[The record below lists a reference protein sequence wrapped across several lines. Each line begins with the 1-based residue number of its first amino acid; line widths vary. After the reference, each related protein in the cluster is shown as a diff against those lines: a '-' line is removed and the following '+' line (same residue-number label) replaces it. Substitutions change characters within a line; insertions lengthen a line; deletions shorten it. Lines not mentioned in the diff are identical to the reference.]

1 MTKEFLWNSSRI
13 SSRILVASLSI
24 QQFKWLSNSSKAK
37 WPQNFYKILLGFW
50 SEFCWFIMKMTNLC
64 RASKVER
71 CYVEPLLIRQS
82 LRFTQ
87 VLTSETQ
94 FDFSSFGDGS
104 EVSQTFWPMRC
115 SLNCLKLCDN
125 FGFGQSESLFSKII
139 LTDLH
144 TPWWSLR
151 N

>member
-1 MTKEFLWNSSRI
+1 MQCWTEGRSSTA
-13 SSRILVASLSI
+13 VAEDLRPT
-24 QQFKWLSNSSKAK
+24 A
-37 WPQNFYKILLGFW
+37 
-50 SEFCWFIMKMTNLC
+50 MAT

-104 EVSQTFWPMRC
+104 EVSQTF
-115 SLNCLKLCDN
+115 
-125 FGFGQSESLFSKII
+125 
-139 LTDLH
+139 
-144 TPWWSLR
+144 
-151 N
+151 